1 LDQRRSQDVTFHS
14 RYEVYSHSGT
24 RRANFPCAS
33 ASRMRSLRND
43 KHGYVFVASQDAEQ
57 VECDLLFTICTQPR
71 CEARPETG
79 PTMQPTTT
87 TLLPHNLADPGEA
100 SPAFLPCSNTDR
112 KLSTCRCTRPLTC
125 MMPSRPRNQSCRRVL
140 PFHALRPCN
149 MQAIQGADVW
159 MMPKAT
165 ESSSHPLISQELR
178 QLHSNR
184 LLGLLTAT

>member
-71 CEARPETG
+71 CEARPEPG
-79 PTMQPTTT
+79 PTSAANKHDAITPQFGGSWRGVPR
-87 TLLPHNLADPGEA
+87 LLTMFEHRPQAFDLPLHEA
-100 SPAFLPCSNTDR
+100 SDLHDAQSSSQSVLSSCVAVPCIEALQYASNTRGRRLDDAQGNR
-112 KLSTCRCTRPLTC
+112 EFKPSAHLTGVA
-125 MMPSRPRNQSCRRVL
+125 S
-140 PFHALRPCN
+140 
-149 MQAIQGADVW
+149 
-159 MMPKAT
+159 AT
-165 ESSSHPLISQELR
+165 LQ
-178 QLHSNR
+178 
-184 LLGLLTAT
+184 